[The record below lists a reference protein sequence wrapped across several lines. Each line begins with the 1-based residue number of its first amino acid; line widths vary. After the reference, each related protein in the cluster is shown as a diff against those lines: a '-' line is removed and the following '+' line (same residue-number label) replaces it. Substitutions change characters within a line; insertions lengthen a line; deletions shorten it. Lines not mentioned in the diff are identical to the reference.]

1 MRAGTLI
8 AVLFGLGLALV
19 AARPARAYRPDSESA
34 FGASGGE
41 ILFFAD
47 VAASLDPG
55 GNSRVRVSLEAPWE
69 SFRFL
74 PRGNGFGATFE
85 VAILVYDRGNDQLSG
100 DNWSIPLTAPDLAE
114 ARSPNRVWL
123 HSFELPAA
131 PGKLRCEVR
140 LTQMETGHS
149 GAWSGRVNVPDYAA
163 RTLALSDLLLG
174 RCVEDSAEADPAFP
188 GFRFLPGAR
197 RRFGDSQ
204 PVLCAYGEIYDH
216 LTSADT
222 AYAVTYDV
230 IAAGGRKLET
240 WTEAVPR
247 RAGRGR
253 YCLHPSVAS
262 LKLGNFTLRVEARAG
277 GQKARVERFFQVDA
291 AALDPLENPNRLRSL
306 IGYIAGAE
314 ELVQLESTPNDSLPG
329 FWSRFWQKRDPT
341 PGTLRN
347 ESRDEFL
354 RRVEYA
360 DTHFNVLEAGWNSD
374 MGRIYIRF
382 GPPDQIDRAPM
393 GTTSQNQE
401 IWHYLIRNLRFVF
414 VDTEGFGRFRLVG
427 SDRG

>member
-1 MRAGTLI
+1 MRAGPLLILLVTL
-8 AVLFGLGLALV
+8 LLGAGP
-19 AARPARAYRPDSESA
+19 ASTARAYRPDADTPS
-34 FGASGGE
+34 GASAGD

-47 VAASLDPG
+47 AAAALDAEGQSL
-55 GNSRVRVSLEAPWE
+55 VRVSLEAPWE

-74 PRGNGFGATFE
+74 PQAGRLGAGFE
-85 VAILVYDRGNDQLSG
+85 VAILVYDKGGDQLSG
-100 DNWSIPLTAPDLAE
+100 DNWRIPLVAQDQAE
-114 ARSPNRVWL
+114 VDNPNRVWL
-123 HSFELPAA
+123 RSFTLPAA
-131 PGKLRCEVR
+131 PGRARVEVR
-140 LTQMETGHS
+140 LTQLETGRS
-149 GAWSGRVNVPDYAA
+149 GAWQGRLNIPDYADKE
-163 RTLALSDLLLG
+163 LALADLLVG

-197 RRFGDSQ
+197 RAFGDQQ

-222 AYAVTYDV
+222 SYVLSYDV
-230 IAAGGRKLET
+230 VGAGGRKLET
-240 WTEAVPR
+240 WTENVPR
-247 RAGRGR
+247 VRGRGR
-253 YCLHPSVAS
+253 FCLHPSVAG

-277 GQKARVERFFQVDA
+277 GRKAKIERFFQVDA
-291 AALDPLENPNRLRSL
+291 VALDPLDNPNRLRSL
-306 IGYIAGAE
+306 LGYIASDE
-314 ELVQLESTPNDSLPG
+314 ELQQLESTPNDSLPA
-329 FWSRFWQKRDPT
+329 FWERFWKKRDPT

-382 GPPDQIDRAPM
+382 GAPDQVDRAPM

-401 IWHYLIRNLRFVF
+401 VWHYFTRNLRFVF
-414 VDTEGFGRFRLVG
+414 LDTEGFGRFRLVG

>member
-1 MRAGTLI
+1 
-8 AVLFGLGLALV
+8 
-19 AARPARAYRPDSESA
+19 
-34 FGASGGE
+34 
-41 ILFFAD
+41 
-47 VAASLDPG
+47 
-55 GNSRVRVSLEAPWE
+55 
-69 SFRFL
+69 
-74 PRGNGFGATFE
+74 

-100 DNWSIPLTAPDLAE
+100 DNWSIPLSATELADVQ
-114 ARSPNRVWL
+114 SPNRVWL

-140 LTQMETGHS
+140 LTQLETGRS
-149 GAWSGRVNVPDYAA
+149 GTWSGRVDVPDYAA
-163 RTLALSDLLLG
+163 KALALSDLVLG
-174 RCVEDSAEADPAFP
+174 RCVEDSADADPAFP
-188 GFRFLPGAR
+188 GFRFQPGAR

-230 IAAGGRKLET
+230 IASGGRKLET

-247 RAGRGR
+247 GRGRGR
-253 YCLHPSVAS
+253 YLPAPSVAS

-277 GQKARVERFFQVDA
+277 ARRRASSASSVDA
-291 AALDPLENPNRLRSL
+291 AALDPLENPNRLSL
-306 IGYIAGAE
+306 VGYIAGPE
-314 ELVQLESTPNDSLPG
+314 ELCATGVDPERQPA
-329 FWSRFWQKRDPT
+329 RFSGRGSGSGSHARHPAQR
-341 PGTLRN
+341 
-347 ESRDEFL
+347 RDEFL

-393 GTTSQNQE
+393 GTSTQNRE
-401 IWHYLIRNLRFVF
+401 IWHYSSGTSASSL
-414 VDTEGFGRFRLVG
+414 
-427 SDRG
+427 